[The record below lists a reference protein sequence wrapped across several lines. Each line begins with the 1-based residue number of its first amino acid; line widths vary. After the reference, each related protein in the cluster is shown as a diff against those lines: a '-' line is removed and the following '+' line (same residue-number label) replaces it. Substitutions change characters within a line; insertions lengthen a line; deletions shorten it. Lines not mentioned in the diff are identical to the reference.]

1 MFLAVLVFDIVFDTY
16 PLSEGRIGEPSA
28 GQKTAHESTASLAC
42 CSYLRA
48 VHIYMCVLL
57 LLCMPVSCVSAILH
71 VDTSYHDFLTESFE
85 H

>member
-48 VHIYMCVLL
+48 VHIYMCVLAAVHA
-57 LLCMPVSCVSAILH
+57 CIMCFGNPSR
-71 VDTSYHDFLTESFE
+71 
-85 H
+85 